1 MARTVFHGGV
11 VFAGTGADPSRVDVA
26 VADGRIVEVGH
37 DLDGDDAVDLVG
49 RGLLPGFIDCHAH
62 VGMNQMRPLEDEAIR
77 SASRNAFAATASL
90 RATLDAGVTTVRDA
104 GFADAGYRDA
114 IAAGE
119 VPGPRL
125 LVSLV
130 QLSPSAGPYD
140 SRTPS
145 GFDTWVSS
153 AGIPRPTA
161 DGPEALRA
169 KVREL
174 VQLGADVVKIFAT
187 GHWSMERHGAERSM
201 FRDEELDAIV
211 DEAHRQGIRVMAHA
225 HGSAGAVAAA
235 RAGADSIEHG
245 FLVDDDAIEAIA
257 EARAVF
263 VPTLLASEG
272 LAPEVAGR
280 HRDAVRRAHRRGIR
294 IAMGTDCPVQPH
306 GENLRELELLVACG
320 LTPAEA
326 LRSGTGIAAEL
337 LGLEDQIGRIAPG
350 LVADLVV
357 VDGDPMDVTGL
368 TNRIRDVYRDG
379 RRVGPSVPTH

>member
-1 MARTVFHGGV
+1 MA
-11 VFAGTGADPSRVDVA
+11 
-26 VADGRIVEVGH
+26 
-37 DLDGDDAVDLVG
+37 L
-49 RGLLPGFIDCHAH
+49 
-62 VGMNQMRPLEDEAIR
+62 
-77 SASRNAFAATASL
+77 
-90 RATLDAGVTTVRDA
+90 
-104 GFADAGYRDA
+104 FADAGYRDA

-145 GFDTWVSS
+145 GLDTWIPF
-153 AGIPRPTA
+153 AGLPRPTA

-187 GHWSMERHGAERSM
+187 GHWSMARHGAERSM

-211 DEAHRQGIRVMAHA
+211 DEAHRHGLRVMAHA

-245 FLVDDDAIEAIA
+245 FLLDDEAIDAIA
-257 EARAVF
+257 EAGAVL
-263 VPTLLASEG
+263 VPTLLASETMG
-272 LAPEVAGR
+272 PEVVER
-280 HRDAVRRAHRRGIR
+280 HHDAVRRAHRRGVR

-306 GENLRELELLVACG
+306 GSNLRELELLVACG
-320 LTPAEA
+320 LTPV
-326 LRSGTGIAAEL
+326 GGAA
-337 LGLEDQIGRIAPG
+337 GGNWDCRRAPRPRRPDR
-350 LVADLVV
+350 ADRPRVR
-357 VDGDPMDVTGL
+357 GGP
-368 TNRIRDVYRDG
+368 
-379 RRVGPSVPTH
+379 RRRRWRPDSM